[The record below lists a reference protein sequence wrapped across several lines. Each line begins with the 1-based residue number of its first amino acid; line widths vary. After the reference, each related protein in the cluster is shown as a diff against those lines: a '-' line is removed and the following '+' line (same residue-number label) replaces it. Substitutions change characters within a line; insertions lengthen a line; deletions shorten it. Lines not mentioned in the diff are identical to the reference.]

1 MRVVR
6 IGAWIAGVTLLT
18 AIPGYAQTTKTP
30 EPNKPAV
37 NRSQPNGAKTAP
49 KGIER
54 IDSKEQLG
62 YWQGSQIIGAK
73 VEDPSGKNIGKIEDV
88 MVDASGRMPFAVL
101 SFGGFMGVGEKWY
114 AVPWNAMHVERDRD
128 SQDVK
133 RIVMDVSK
141 DTLDRAPSFTKE
153 RWPDTRDSQW
163 TRDTQKYWSDT
174 SITMAV
180 KSKLI
185 AEKASSL
192 TKVNV
197 DTRQGVVSL
206 NGTVDSNETKERAAK
221 LARQV
226 EGVREVVNNLKVQA
240 S

>member
-1 MRVVR
+1 MRVLT

-18 AIPGYAQTTKTP
+18 AIPGYPQTKPP
-30 EPNKPAV
+30 ETNKQPAV
-37 NRSQPNGAKTAP
+37 TRSPTGAKTAP

-88 MVDASGRMPFAVL
+88 MVDASGRLPFAVL
-101 SFGGFMGVGEKWY
+101 SFGGFMGIGDKWY
-114 AVPWNAMHVERDRD
+114 VVPWNAMQIERDLE
-128 SQDVK
+128 SKDVK

-141 DTLDRAPSFTKE
+141 ETLARAPSFTKD

-163 TRDTQKYWSDT
+163 SRDAQKFWSDT

-180 KSKLI
+180 KSKL
-185 AEKASSL
+185 ASEKLSTL

-197 DTRQGVVSL
+197 DTHQGIVEL
-206 NGTVDSNETKERAAK
+206 KGTVDSNTTKERATK

-226 EGVREVVNNLKVQA
+226 DGVRQVVNNLKVQA